1 MSERF
6 TVESW
11 NAGIRLDRFL
21 VAMTKQ
27 SRNHVQQLIED
38 DRVFVNGKTENKH
51 HAVRE
56 KDIIE
61 ILPAT
66 PSPSPD
72 SNLSNLPR
80 RQAGLQPLIIDETDN
95 YLVIEKPSGLL
106 VHPNAPLS
114 EDDNEPTLV
123 DWLRKKVRNIDSVGE
138 LHRPGLVHRL
148 DREVS
153 GLMVIAKTPQS
164 YEHLKEQ
171 FKKRQIMKVY
181 TALVAGGPA
190 DDDGTISFRIARSK
204 RTPRRMAARPES
216 ADGKEA
222 VTKYD
227 VLQRFKNATLLSV
240 RILTGRTHQIRTH
253 LFAKG
258 WPVVGDTL
266 YTHKDAPKLPPLSR
280 PFLHASKLGFED
292 MQKQWKEYENE
303 LPEELQ
309 NYLKTLR

>member
-11 NAGIRLDRFL
+11 NSGVRLDRFL

-27 SRNHVQQLIED
+27 SRNYIQKRIDEG
-38 DRVFVNGKTENKH
+38 RVVVNGKQETKH

-56 KDIIE
+56 GDVIE
-61 ILPAT
+61 ILPAKEQKT
-66 PSPSPD
+66 V
-72 SNLSNLPR
+72 R
-80 RQAGLQPLIIDETDN
+80 GLEFVPTILDETDEF
-95 YLVIEKPSGLL
+95 LVIEKPSGLL
-106 VHPNAPLS
+106 VHPPEGRAPQS
-114 EDDNEPTLV
+114 EDINEPTLV
-123 DWLRKKVRNIDSVGE
+123 DWLRKKIPNIDAVGE

-153 GLMVIAKTPQS
+153 GLMVIAKTPHS

-181 TALVAGGPA
+181 TALVAGGPS
-190 DDDGTISFRIARSK
+190 DDEGTISFRIARSK
-204 RTPRRMAARPES
+204 RTPRRMASRPES

-227 VLQRFKNATLLSV
+227 VVQRFKNATLLSV

-266 YTHKDAPKLPPLSR
+266 YKQKDAPKLPPLSR
-280 PFLHASKLGFED
+280 PFLHASKLGFAD
-292 MQKQWKEYENE
+292 KQDDWKEYESE

-309 NYLKTLR
+309 SYVKTLR